1 MFLRSFPTHLQKETA
16 HCALPQELSFC
27 RESSAKTFMTQKNR
41 RQRMQGLWALS
52 VAVPMAG
59 SLQGLG
65 RVVVLSELNLKEM
78 CC

>member
-1 MFLRSFPTHLQKETA
+1 
-16 HCALPQELSFC
+16 
-27 RESSAKTFMTQKNR
+27 MTQKNR
-41 RQRMQGLWALS
+41 HQRMQGLWALS

-65 RVVVLSELNLKEM
+65 KVVVSELNLKEM